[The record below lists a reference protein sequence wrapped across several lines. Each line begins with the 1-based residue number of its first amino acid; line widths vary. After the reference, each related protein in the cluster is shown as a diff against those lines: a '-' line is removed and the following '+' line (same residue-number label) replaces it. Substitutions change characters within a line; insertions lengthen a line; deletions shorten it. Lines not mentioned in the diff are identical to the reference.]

1 MNEFPLN
8 QGGGPA
14 DVNGMELNTL
24 LRTAVE
30 HGASDVHLKVG
41 QPPVIRFDGALR
53 PLEGWTPLGAPE
65 LEDVLEAV
73 GSAAPARLAAFHETG
88 ELDTAYQQPDLPRFR
103 VNAFRQRG
111 DISFAFRAI
120 PNDVPTFDQ
129 LRLPQGVRNLAD
141 ENRGLILVT
150 GATGVGKTTTL
161 ASMLGQINRT
171 RRQHIVTI
179 EDPIEIL
186 HSDESCIVN
195 QREVGLDTESFNQ
208 ALRRVLRQDPDII
221 LIGELRDAET
231 AETALQAAESGHLVL
246 STMHTLDAAET
257 ISRMVEFF
265 PAMKQAQVR
274 SILAGVLRG
283 VISQRLVPRIDGG
296 RVAAVEVMVANRR
309 IADLIRE
316 NKADE
321 ITDAIEEGEFFH
333 MQTLTAALIE
343 LVLAGE
349 VDPDVAAAAA
359 PNHHD
364 FVIALERALKE
375 QAAGQQADTP
385 DDVAYGDAPPALR
398 LA

>member
-1 MNEFPLN
+1 
-8 QGGGPA
+8 
-14 DVNGMELNTL
+14 
-24 LRTAVE
+24 
-30 HGASDVHLKVG
+30 
-41 QPPVIRFDGALR
+41 
-53 PLEGWTPLGAPE
+53 
-65 LEDVLEAV
+65 
-73 GSAAPARLAAFHETG
+73 
-88 ELDTAYQQPDLPRFR
+88 
-103 VNAFRQRG
+103 
-111 DISFAFRAI
+111 
-120 PNDVPTFDQ
+120 
-129 LRLPQGVRNLAD
+129 
-141 ENRGLILVT
+141 
-150 GATGVGKTTTL
+150 
-161 ASMLGQINRT
+161 MLGHINRT

-321 ITDAIEEGEFFH
+321 ITDAIEDGEFFH

-349 VDPDVAAAAA
+349 VDRDVAAAAA

-385 DDVAYGDAPPALR
+385 DDAAYARRAAGAAPRVMRLRRCAAAARRR
-398 LA
+398 LAAEHGYSLSEMLVVLAILGIVLAALTQLFVSASTAQVDMTRRFEAQQNMRLALDKLRREIHCASAVHRCSADLLDHPSLSARTARRTAPERQRRSPGARRTRTATHRPAPAPRTRSGANRHDLLGNRAEVG